1 MKILILELQTDL
13 KQDFTI
19 KQVRT
24 EMIREIIRIQSRLN
38 NYNNKYDRW
47 IAELYENNTQKEA
60 KTR

>member
-38 NYNNKYDRW
+38 NYHNKYDIW
-47 IAELYENNTQKEA
+47 IAELYENNTRKEA